1 MSVKVTVTQTTSL
14 QAMAEAAARQATEF
28 VMEELF
34 AAFQASFDG
43 KAWDWPR
50 SLPTRNLN
58 GDTLKERAASYR
70 RGEGITPPNPRNIV
84 DGGNL
89 RQTDSWWMSGP
100 YEATFKWS
108 AEYATLIH
116 EGGSIKPWGNDN
128 AQRVIIPARPWT
140 RAVLGQENVSGI
152 RVYNVGD
159 RLRSVWLGK
168 LRRP

>member
-1 MSVKVTVTQTTSL
+1 MSIKATVTQTTSL

-43 KAWDWPR
+43 NGWSWPR
-50 SLPTRNLN
+50 QTVRVD
-58 GDTLKERAASYR
+58 G
-70 RGEGITPPNPRNIV
+70 PPVTSPRNII
-84 DGGNL
+84 DTENL
-89 RQTDSWWMSGP
+89 RQTGAWDMIGP
-100 YEATFKWS
+100 YQAIFKWS
-108 AEYATLIH
+108 APYALGVH
-116 EGGSIKPWGNDN
+116 EGYVSKLRGGRQGPG
-128 AQRVIIPARPWT
+128 VPVPARPWT

-159 RLRSVWLGK
+159 RLRNVWLGK

>member
-1 MSVKVTVTQTTSL
+1 MSIKATVTQTTSL

-50 SLPTRNLN
+50 ETQRTVGTVGS
-58 GDTLKERAASYR
+58 
-70 RGEGITPPNPRNIV
+70 PRNII
-84 DGGNL
+84 DTGNL
-89 RQTDSWWMSGP
+89 RQTGSWQMTGP
-100 YEATFKWS
+100 YQATFKWS
-108 AEYATLIH
+108 AQYATAVH
-116 EGGSIKPWGNDN
+116 EGASIYPWGNRN
-128 AQRVIIPARPWT
+128 AARVQLPARPWT

-159 RLRSVWLGK
+159 RLRNVWLGK